1 MIHTVQWTCR
11 DLGKVLEEATHVLGL
26 LGVPEPVI
34 EATSAP

>member
-1 MIHTVQWTCR
+1 MLRMVQWTCR
-11 DLGKVLEEATHVLGL
+11 GLGKVLEEATHVLGL